1 MKTLKTIVYLITMF
15 LALNSCSKE
24 DTNTDENSSNTQ
36 VNTITT
42 WAHTFQPSTLSCNI
56 GDTVYFDLGGSHN
69 AIEVSEESYNNN
81 DPTPIENGFEFGY
94 GQSGIFIPIES
105 KTYYYVCEPHLPE
118 MKAKIIVH

>member
-42 WAHTFQPSTLSCNI
+42 WAHNFQPSTLSCNI

-94 GQSGIFIPIES
+94 GKEGRWFGIVCIKFGCKMVFES
-105 KTYYYVCEPHLPE
+105 SL
-118 MKAKIIVH
+118 IIVVNTCW